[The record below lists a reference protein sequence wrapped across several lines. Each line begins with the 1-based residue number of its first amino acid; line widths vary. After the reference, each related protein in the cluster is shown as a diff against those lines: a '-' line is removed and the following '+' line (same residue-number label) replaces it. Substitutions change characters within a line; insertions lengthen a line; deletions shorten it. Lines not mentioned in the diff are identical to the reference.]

1 MRNRHSKPS
10 LDRLPSALSISTHNM
25 TAASSSTSLNTPIDN
40 TPVPAA
46 SALNR
51 AGQASNSLYQKCLTV
66 QQLYAR
72 VQGFPELFL
81 DPDAPFAHRH
91 TEEEEASGPLPNDPV
106 SAVCRTLRLGASL
119 CYLFNALGLDCQLD
133 VNKDANRSNISACK
147 KGTAQFIM
155 AAKRELHWDDSEM
168 FIIRQLY
175 DQDTTGTVQVH
186 WNLQAVCHQLSS
198 TSQ

>member
-1 MRNRHSKPS
+1 M
-10 LDRLPSALSISTHNM
+10 A
-25 TAASSSTSLNTPIDN
+25 AASSSSSLNTPIDN

-81 DPDAPFAHRH
+81 DPDAPFAHRQ

-186 WNLQAVCHQLSS
+186 WNLQAACHQLSS
-198 TSQ
+198 TW